1 MRFAN
6 YTALEMT
13 NSPKD
18 WLSSSEGAFVN
29 SSTINGCSV
38 GVVGVNTAWLS
49 KDDNDRHR
57 LTPGLNILQ
66 DALTSISTCE
76 LKIVL
81 GHHPLDW
88 LEDQQA
94 NSVRTILGNNNAI
107 YLHGHLHEHETRF
120 EDGGSGLF
128 LCIRCGSS
136 FQGRSEDKP
145 KWINGLMW
153 GDINIEQ
160 KRLLVQPLHWS
171 SAHAEWKISGD
182 AFPNQYRADSTDWWQ
197 FPLPGTVKLVP
208 TPVKNKKT
216 EAKIDDAGKETT
228 IPIRNGWQLV
238 DSGFLSARMAEG
250 ADQNVLQ
257 FFDGRPPNWRL
268 ALSPAVPRR
277 SVVNTI
283 YSRFKFLEDT
293 TKPTVVN
300 ILGAGGEGKSAAFF
314 QSVAK
319 LIADDNWVSLWRFND
334 AQNIDVETIE
344 RLSKTHKKLVIA
356 IDEAHSAAEWL
367 PILLIRLNRLRQ
379 RNVHFLLCSRT
390 IDWRAEADE
399 MGIITRESDYQE
411 ISLGGL
417 SKEDALQVI
426 NAWTAFGRDGLR
438 NLQNMDPAKAAET
451 LYEAAKDQDTDQEE
465 GAFLGAMLRLRY
477 GDSLKD
483 KVRSILYRLK
493 DIEAP
498 GGTLLDAY
506 ALIAAMHNEGLR
518 FLSLPVL
525 AEALN
530 CPQNEA
536 QRKIVNPLADEAIA
550 AGGGRFVLCR
560 HKAIAQATVTVL
572 KETNLYGEI
581 DASFASLSRAAVIAR
596 QKGLYVPDLHKWD
609 YALPEH
615 FSSMGRKA
623 IAIAAARRVCSLLIL
638 MTSA

>member
-1 MRFAN
+1 MRVSM
-6 YTALEMT
+6 Y
-13 NSPKD
+13 
-18 WLSSSEGAFVN
+18 
-29 SSTINGCSV
+29 
-38 GVVGVNTAWLS
+38 
-49 KDDNDRHR
+49 
-57 LTPGLNILQ
+57 
-66 DALTSISTCE
+66 
-76 LKIVL
+76 
-81 GHHPLDW
+81 
-88 LEDQQA
+88 
-94 NSVRTILGNNNAI
+94 
-107 YLHGHLHEHETRF
+107 
-120 EDGGSGLF
+120 
-128 LCIRCGSS
+128 
-136 FQGRSEDKP
+136 
-145 KWINGLMW
+145 
-153 GDINIEQ
+153 
-160 KRLLVQPLHWS
+160 
-171 SAHAEWKISGD
+171 
-182 AFPNQYRADSTDWWQ
+182 QYRTSSVA
-197 FPLPGTVKLVP
+197 
-208 TPVKNKKT
+208 
-216 EAKIDDAGKETT
+216 
-228 IPIRNGWQLV
+228 
-238 DSGFLSARMAEG
+238 
-250 ADQNVLQ
+250 
-257 FFDGRPPNWRL
+257 
-268 ALSPAVPRR
+268 ALSLDLKNVYGVP
-277 SVVNTI
+277 
-283 YSRFKFLEDT
+283 
-293 TKPTVVN
+293 
-300 ILGAGGEGKSAAFF
+300 
-314 QSVAK
+314 
-319 LIADDNWVSLWRFND
+319 
-334 AQNIDVETIE
+334 
-344 RLSKTHKKLVIA
+344 KTHKKLVIA

-560 HKAIAQATVTVL
+560 HKTIAQATVTVL

-623 IAIAAARRVCSLLIL
+623 IAIAAAEGMQLADPDDIRLRVNLSKIYRETDLTIKAAELF
-638 MTSA
+638 